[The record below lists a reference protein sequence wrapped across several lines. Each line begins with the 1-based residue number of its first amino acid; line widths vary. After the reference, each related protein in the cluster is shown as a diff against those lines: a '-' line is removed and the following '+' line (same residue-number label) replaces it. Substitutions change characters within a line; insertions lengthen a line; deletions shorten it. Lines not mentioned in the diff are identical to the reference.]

1 MKTNEE
7 RNALK
12 EKALLAEEALENVSG
27 GAEENPLLPY
37 ASVIASGLP
46 CGIAGMNKEDE
57 QILV

>member
-27 GAEENPLLPY
+27 GVDDNPLLPY
-37 ASVIASGLP
+37 ASVIAEGLP
-46 CGIAGMNKEDE
+46 CGIAGTKEEDY
-57 QILV
+57 QML

>member
-27 GAEENPLLPY
+27 GVEENPLMPY
-37 ASVIASGLP
+37 ASVIAGGLP
-46 CGIAGMNKEDE
+46 CGLAGTKEEDY
-57 QILV
+57 QML